1 MFLYLRKLL
10 SKPVSTTMYI
20 LRPSANVIVSLEV
33 NLSFKISNLKIG
45 RFFFVISLNL
55 HTDELKSWSLSHWRK
70 SSTNWQVQALS
81 FEAVNTQE
89 RTGLW
94 TKPNR
99 QFRSHHFH
107 QIDNYPTWNLKGSN
121 SIDIFTLWVS
131 FDTFCYQKGWK
142 LITDSLIN

>member
-1 MFLYLRKLL
+1 MFLYLLKL

-20 LRPSANVIVSLEV
+20 LTPSANVIVSLKV
-33 NLSFKISNLKIG
+33 NLSFKISNLKIWS
-45 RFFFVISLNL
+45 FFVISLNL
-55 HTDELKSWSLSHWRK
+55 HTDELKSCSSSPWRK
-70 SSTNWQVQALS
+70 SSTNWQVQALN

-107 QIDNYPTWNLKGSN
+107 QIDNYSTWNLKGSN

-131 FDTFCYQKGWK
+131 FDTFCYLKGWK